1 MEIEMHGHELHLKR
15 MDMAIWWAYSIKR
28 VCPLGVPNPISV
40 DSVNKSPFCSV
51 KSPIYKAIFHGLWL
65 TVCFWWLS
73 HQVMHRSSG
82 RTLRVPSDAIER
94 SLWGSQGN
102 WWAVLGIKKNNPFL
116 VASMGACQKNRH
128 SGHPTPFDRVDVAR
142 RWWTAQA
149 MQMSCGPAELPLLM
163 LGREKRWSEA
173 YYNLGVSYAEMHKY
187 DKAQMRPSTRDN
199 QAQVTRIFRQTS
211 IHAGWI
217 WVNSWRFIVQKDVV
231 SVFSEFL
238 KLPKIAG
245 ETPNI
250 KRLAL
255 LEKALL

>member
-1 MEIEMHGHELHLKR
+1 MVNCVFL
-15 MDMAIWWAYSIKR
+15 MA
-28 VCPLGVPNPISV
+28 
-40 DSVNKSPFCSV
+40 KSPSDA
-51 KSPIYKAIFHGLWL
+51 P
-65 TVCFWWLS
+65 
-73 HQVMHRSSG
+73 QHRSSG

-128 SGHPTPFDRVDVAR
+128 SGHPTPFDGVDVAR

-149 MQMSCGPAELPLLM
+149 MQMSGPAELPLLM
-163 LGREKRWSEA
+163 FGREKRWSEA

-187 DKAQMRPSTRDN
+187 DKAGITRPRSHDF
-199 QAQVTRIFRQTS
+199 FRQIS

-238 KLPKIAG
+238 KLPKIGVKHQTLNAWRCWK
-245 ETPNI
+245 
-250 KRLAL
+250 KRLF
-255 LEKALL
+255 KALINYQLTVHFDPRCAEVLLYTFSREWEKVNLGFPQHGNPKFTQCFLCFHDIHSMA

>member
-1 MEIEMHGHELHLKR
+1 M
-15 MDMAIWWAYSIKR
+15 
-28 VCPLGVPNPISV
+28 
-40 DSVNKSPFCSV
+40 VNCVFLIAKS
-51 KSPIYKAIFHGLWL
+51 
-65 TVCFWWLS
+65 
-73 HQVMHRSSG
+73 
-82 RTLRVPSDAIER
+82 PSDAPQLR
-94 SLWGSQGN
+94 SDPKGAIRCYREVPLGFPGQ
-102 WWAVLGIKKNNPFL
+102 WWAVLGIKKSNPFL

-217 WVNSWRFIVQKDVV
+217 WVNSWRFIVQKRCCLGIFRV
-231 SVFSEFL
+231 SEAS
-238 KLPKIAG
+238 KNWC

-255 LEKALL
+255 LEKALLQGPHQLPTHRALRSSMCRGACIHSQGNGKRWI